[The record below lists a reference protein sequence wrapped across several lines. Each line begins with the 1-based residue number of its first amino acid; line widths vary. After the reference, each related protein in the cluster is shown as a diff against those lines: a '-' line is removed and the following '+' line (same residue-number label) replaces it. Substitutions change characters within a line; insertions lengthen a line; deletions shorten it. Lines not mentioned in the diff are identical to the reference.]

1 MDWPAGVA
9 QSHQAYGQLGRGRAG
24 GVLTGDGG
32 GNDSFHTFRTSCC
45 PFVGIGIWNI
55 PLMRAH
61 IGALRRETDWEEVFQ
76 HGLCAQPFCSG
87 WRGLILF
94 RKYEIIS
101 VLSFSPT
108 FLPIESRWSS
118 SRPWH
123 NTTMGS
129 RSDAEAWRGSANRAG
144 ELR

>member
-1 MDWPAGVA
+1 MLTPEWTPLLTVIQMISAVA
-9 QSHQAYGQLGRGRAG
+9 SWHPEAADVNRQDALCLARNIYFEARGEG
-24 GVLTGDGG
+24 
-32 GNDSFHTFRTSCC
+32 
-45 PFVGIGIWNI
+45 
-55 PLMRAH
+55 
-61 IGALRRETDWEEVFQ
+61 LRSQFAVAAVT
-76 HGLCAQPFCSG
+76 
-87 WRGLILF
+87 LILF

-123 NTTMGS
+123 NTTMDS